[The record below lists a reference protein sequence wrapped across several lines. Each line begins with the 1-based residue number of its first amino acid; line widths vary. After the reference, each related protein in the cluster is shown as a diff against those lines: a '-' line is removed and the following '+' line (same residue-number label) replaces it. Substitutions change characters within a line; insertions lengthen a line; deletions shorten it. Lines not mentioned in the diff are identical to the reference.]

1 MKKFLG
7 LLAILLSTSTG
18 AFAQETK
25 DAETRA
31 LQIAMEIL
39 QESGATNS
47 PVIVTRPGE
56 WFYLDIGTRLR
67 SDVAKGSLGYRVKC
81 LPEPQPGD
89 ALSLDC
95 SFSNTEVDG
104 ANTNTRTAQMKF
116 VVAMGKSSS
125 LYVGDSG
132 GPVKMQV
139 NVRAFWVP
147 MPEKVAA
154 NRP

>member
-1 MKKFLG
+1 MKKFAG
-7 LLAILLSTSTG
+7 LLALLIATSTA
-18 AFAQETK
+18 AFAQEAK
-25 DAETRA
+25 EAETRA

-47 PVIVTRPGE
+47 PVVITRPSE

-67 SDVAKGSLGYRVKC
+67 SEVAKGSLGFRVKC
-81 LPEPQPGD
+81 LPEPQAGD

-104 ANTNTRTAQMKF
+104 ANSNTRTAQMKF

-125 LYVGDSG
+125 ILVGDYG
-132 GPVKMQV
+132 GPPKMQV

-147 MPEKVAA
+147 MPEKVAV